1 MSIPDYWL
9 PRPRVSWSV
18 ELHSQIEDLW
28 EVSNQQSVI
37 SSQIRWIADELMCP
51 KWMFLCWLTDV
62 KGLLLHG
69 SDNPEINEF
78 QPRSPNDRSADEFSK
93 QTAVFAAS
101 DGIWAMFY
109 AIIARKRYPLTM
121 LNAALQ
127 FEIAAGSFS
136 QMYYLFS
143 VTEEILKLHPWRK
156 GFVYVLPRD
165 GFQQQPIYELAGRR
179 VLEPHWAS
187 NQPVKPL
194 AKLKVSPSDFP
205 YLDKVRGH
213 KDDYIREAAAKDPFG
228 FPWL

>member
-1 MSIPDYWL
+1 MDIPDYWL
-9 PRPRVSWSV
+9 PRPHISRSL
-18 ELHSQIEDLW
+18 ELDSQIENVW
-28 EVSNQQSVI
+28 EVSNQHSVA
-37 SSQIRWIADELMCP
+37 SSQITWIADETICP
-51 KWMFLCWLTDV
+51 KWIFLCWLTDV

-69 SDNPEINEF
+69 SDNPEIKEF
-78 QPRSPNDRSADEFSK
+78 QPRNPNDRSADDFSK
-93 QTAVFAAS
+93 QTAVFATS

-127 FEIAAGSFS
+127 FEIAAGRFS
-136 QMYYLFS
+136 QMHYFFS
-143 VTEEILKLHPWRK
+143 VTEEILKLRPWRE

-165 GFQQQPIYELAGRR
+165 GFQQQPIYELGLRR

-187 NQPVKPL
+187 LKPVKPL

-213 KDDYIREAAAKDPFG
+213 NDDYIREAAAKDPFG